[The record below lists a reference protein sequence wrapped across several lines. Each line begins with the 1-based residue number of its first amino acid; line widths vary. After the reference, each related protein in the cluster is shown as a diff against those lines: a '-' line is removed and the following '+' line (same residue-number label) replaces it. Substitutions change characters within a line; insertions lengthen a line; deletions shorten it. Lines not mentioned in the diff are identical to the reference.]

1 MTPTALK
8 AKEFEELILAAA
20 ARCPHLTL
28 SRYGVQTMVGEGGKL
43 LAVPSLPDFEGVS
56 APLGRQFIIEAKVC
70 AKASFSLEPKAIKP
84 RQVRH
89 MIERSRFG
97 VPCFVLVHFC
107 ERISPAKTIHEPA
120 ETIALPV
127 IERLAFWQDF
137 LDAAAEAKRSK
148 AAFKSPGSISRDYA
162 SRIGRRVEWTCPK
175 GSRKHLPDLAALLG
189 LTEPSL
195 FNPTP

>member
-70 AKASFSLEPKAIKP
+70 AGSAFPLVPDKIKP

-97 VPCFVLVHFC
+97 ASCFVLIHFT
-107 ERISPAKTIHEPA
+107 ERRGKTFHEPA
-120 ETIALPV
+120 ETVALPV
-127 IERLAFWQDF
+127 IEQLGFWQEF
-137 LDAAAEAKRSK
+137 LDAAAEAKRAK
-148 AAFKSPGSISRDYA
+148 TPFKSPGSISRDYA
-162 SRIGRRVEWTCPK
+162 SRIGQRVQWTCPK
-175 GSRKHLPDLAALLG
+175 GARKHLPDLAALLG
-189 LTEPSL
+189 LTEHQQPTLSL
-195 FNPTP
+195 